1 MFHSLKPVLKIILV
15 ALVTGFA
22 TLPAG
27 ADPET
32 DATFYEQRG
41 QQYYNAGDYEAA
53 IEALSEAVKLDPD
66 NSHYHHSLARAYG
79 QLADQSG
86 WFRAYKLSIK
96 TREGLERAV
105 ELDAYNVDAL
115 RDLET
120 FYERAPEFLGGGK
133 DKAEAIR
140 KRLDELAD
148 QGHV

>member
-1 MFHSLKPVLKIILV
+1 MFYTRNPVVKI
-15 ALVTGFA
+15 ALVLGVSGLV
-22 TLPAG
+22 TLPVD
-27 ADPET
+27 ADPGTE
-32 DATFYEQRG
+32 ATFYEQRG
-41 QQYYNAGDYEAA
+41 QQYYNEGDYEAA
-53 IEALSEAVKLDPD
+53 VEALSEAVKRDPD

-105 ELDAYNVDAL
+105 ELDASNVDAL
-115 RDLET
+115 RDLKT

-148 QGHV
+148 QGRV